1 MAKVARRPSTSK
13 DKKRA
18 ALTGGALLLRK
29 NLILFYSPKQNCVKL
44 SQLQT
49 MNNSNAKVNR
59 PPPRLKRQQPRS
71 EVARIGERRTALRE
85 AFRADEDSVVSV

>member
-1 MAKVARRPSTSK
+1 MMYMTNGTQKTTISMAKVALRPSRAK

-18 ALTGGALLLRK
+18 ALTGGALPLRK

-49 MNNSNAKVNR
+49 MNIYTAKVAR
-59 PPPRLKRQQPRS
+59 PLRASKDS
-71 EVARIGERRTALRE
+71 RRGQKSL
-85 AFRADEDSVVSV
+85 V